1 MRSYD
6 LFRRRG
12 GEALFCAVP
21 ESCAVPRFVGGRRW
35 TFGGRID
42 GSANLPAGFD
52 DRAAATAVRFNGF
65 YLFQCLDED
74 ETRRSSDEP

>member
-1 MRSYD
+1 MRSYN

-42 GSANLPAGFD
+42 AGANPPPGFD

-65 YLFQCLDED
+65 YLFQCLDESG
-74 ETRRSSDEP
+74 TRRGADDP